1 MKRLG
6 RDDLVMA
13 FLCGMGGAIAHL
25 LAKALLA

>member
-13 FLCGMGGAIAHL
+13 FLCGMGGAVAYMAL
-25 LAKALLA
+25 KALLA